1 LPAGEEAGCKS
12 GWHLFIEERIGME
25 TRKLLPLTPVAILL
39 VGGLASNLHADDLG
53 FRYVRPTGSRTLVW
67 QPRDSVA
74 FVGNQVYFFPT
85 SVSSQPPTPNQW
97 LSFQHPFTHAYV
109 SVPVRLPPGMPRLEQ
124 RSDRVIYDYGIIS
137 IVIQFV
143 RDGSVNVSYNSKT
156 P

>member
-1 LPAGEEAGCKS
+1 MEK
-12 GWHLFIEERIGME
+12 RIVME
-25 TRKLLPLTPVAILL
+25 TRNLPALTTVSILL
-39 VGGLASNLHADDLG
+39 VGGLASGLRADDVG

-74 FVGNQVYFFPT
+74 FVGNQVFVFPT
-85 SVSSQPPTPNQW
+85 NISSQPPAPNQW

-109 SVPVRLPPGMPRLEQ
+109 SVPVALPPGVPRLEQ
-124 RSDRVIYDYGIIS
+124 RSDRVIYDYGFIS
-137 IVIQFV
+137 VVIHFL